1 MKTKQFE
8 RWSKIRAKGQL
19 SYVITQ
25 SLILL
30 FGMLIGHLIAF
41 YVDNYD
47 IKLSLFFYNK
57 MPIIIFT
64 VVFTPFFALILWY
77 IQEAKFN
84 KESRL
89 RTSK

>member
-1 MKTKQFE
+1 MKPKQFE

-25 SLILL
+25 SLILSC
-30 FGMLIGHLIAF
+30 GMLIGLLIDF
-41 YVDNYD
+41 YVANND

-64 VVFTPFFALILWY
+64 VVFTPFLVLLFWY
-77 IQEAKFN
+77 IQEVKFEN
-84 KESRL
+84 NHN
-89 RTSK
+89 